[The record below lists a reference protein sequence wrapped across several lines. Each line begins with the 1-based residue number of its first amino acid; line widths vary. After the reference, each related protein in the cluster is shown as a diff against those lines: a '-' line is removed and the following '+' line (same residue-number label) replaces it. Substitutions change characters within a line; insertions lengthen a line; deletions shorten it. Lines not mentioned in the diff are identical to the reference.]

1 MLLITKEQGAAT
13 SDGTSF
19 FNKPDHSDVQI
30 LIGKH
35 NLPAHRLVLDCQS
48 GYFSKALQLAFKE
61 GTTNK
66 FEFTEGSH
74 HAYWRAFEFM
84 YTGTYS
90 EDPSTELEDEGEAIV
105 LVLCQETNCFVDD
118 DEMTKDI
125 RVYALAEYFQV
136 ECLKKYSLDKLVSKL
151 ETLWNCEGF
160 IDCIRETY
168 CSTTETDEEPRRLV
182 ARTAHKRLSYLWK
195 KKPFR
200 DLVHEGGGSQLI

>member
-1 MLLITKEQGAAT
+1 MPVAKKS
-13 SDGTSF
+13 SDSNPPSIPAVARF
-19 FNKPDHSDVQI
+19 FNKADHSDVQI

-48 GYFSKALQLAFKE
+48 GYFSKAFQHGFKE

-66 FEFTEGSH
+66 FEFAEGSH
-74 HAYWRAFEFM
+74 HAYWRVFEFI
-84 YTGTYS
+84 YTGAYS
-90 EDPSTELEDEGEAIV
+90 EDPSAELEAE
-105 LVLCQETNCFVDD
+105 DD

-136 ECLKKYSLDKLVSKL
+136 EPLKKYSLDKLVLKV

-168 CSTTETDEEPRRLV
+168 HLTTETDQEPRRLV
-182 ARTAHKRLSYLWK
+182 ARTARTRLSYLCK
-195 KKPFR
+195 KKSFR
-200 DLVHEGGGSQLI
+200 DLVYEGGDFAVDLVALSVEGM